1 MVLNHVIKRPEKPD
15 KVPGKS
21 ATVYDIEVEI
31 DDPVKMYSSAFLQ
44 NFQNETEIVALDQ
57 TVLFNLKKFLLT
69 PSLKIYD
76 IVEQLKELK
85 IRRDFYAKFANNPL
99 DFIQKWLISQSR
111 DLKVYS

>member
-1 MVLNHVIKRPEKPD
+1 MQDPVVLNHVIKRPEKPD

-57 TVLFNLKKFLLT
+57 TVLFNLQKI
-69 PSLKIYD
+69 SLNTIT
-76 IVEQLKELK
+76 
-85 IRRDFYAKFANNPL
+85 
-99 DFIQKWLISQSR
+99 
-111 DLKVYS
+111 